1 MKQFRFPACN
11 RCRERNC
18 FTSYSQNLGR
28 FSPALYLSTTGRVH
42 CTWSMYVWMIYWVKY
57 LPLSNCFHRR
67 GRYILSGHCF
77 VWRFKIGCACAHAV
91 MENHGMTSGY
101 KEQPTNST
109 EHSIKPWDSCAYVTL
124 VEHFTRA
131 LAPERIDT
139 TSPTLT
145 LIHSDSQTP
154 FMGGMAGRQSRRF
167 VVHGDKSS
175 FFHFYWSCN
184 SVNYS

>member
-1 MKQFRFPACN
+1 M
-11 RCRERNC
+11 
-18 FTSYSQNLGR
+18 
-28 FSPALYLSTTGRVH
+28 
-42 CTWSMYVWMIYWVKY
+42 
-57 LPLSNCFHRR
+57 PLSNCFHRR

-131 LAPERIDT
+131 LAPERIAT

-184 SVNYS
+184 SVNYIANHLI